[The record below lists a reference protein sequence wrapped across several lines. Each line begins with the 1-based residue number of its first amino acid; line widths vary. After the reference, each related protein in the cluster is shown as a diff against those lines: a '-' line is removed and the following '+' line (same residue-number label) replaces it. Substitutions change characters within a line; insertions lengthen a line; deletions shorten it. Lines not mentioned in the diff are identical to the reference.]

1 MSDKEAEERAP
12 ESVRSRLRREAG
24 RVDAGCAISLF
35 RDDGGTFVGTVTD
48 ISDTG
53 LFVATDEPCSV
64 GERLRVTFRLPGS
77 SAVLEA
83 VIEARSPRSG
93 NPLDAESKGFG
104 ASFQKTDELTRAIIE
119 RFVRG

>member
-1 MSDKEAEERAP
+1 MSDKEDEEKAP

-24 RVDAGCAISLF
+24 RVDAGCAITLF
-35 RDDGGTFVGTVTD
+35 RDDGGSFVGTVTD

-53 LFVATDEPCSV
+53 LFVATEAHSSV

-77 SAVLEA
+77 SAWLEA
-83 VIEARSPRSG
+83 VIEVRSPRSG

-104 ASFQKTDELTRAIIE
+104 ASFQKMDELTRAKIE